1 MISRAPLPA
10 RPPAALDGGPMRITT
25 RYFATLRELRGCASE
40 GVGLPPGT
48 TAKEAFTLLF
58 PGLPLTVAYAVQQAT
73 VPGDT
78 VLHEGDE
85 LAFLPPLGG
94 G

>member
-1 MISRAPLPA
+1 
-10 RPPAALDGGPMRITT
+10 MRITT
-25 RYFATLRELRGCASE
+25 RYFANLRELRGAPSE
-40 GVGLPPGT
+40 VVDVPEGT
-48 TAKEAFTLLF
+48 TAKGAFSLIF
-58 PGLPLTVAYAVQQAT
+58 PGLSMSVAFAVQQAT

-78 VLHEGDE
+78 VLREGDE

>member
-1 MISRAPLPA
+1 
-10 RPPAALDGGPMRITT
+10 MRITT

-40 GVGLPPGT
+40 GVDVPAGT
-48 TAKEAFTLLF
+48 TAKAAFSLIF
-58 PGLPLTVAYAVQQAT
+58 PGLSLTVAYAIQQAL
-73 VPGDT
+73 VPGET
-78 VLHEGDE
+78 ALHEGDE

>member
-1 MISRAPLPA
+1 
-10 RPPAALDGGPMRITT
+10 MRITT

-40 GVGLPPGT
+40 AVDLPAGT
-48 TAKEAFTLLF
+48 TAKDAFSLIF
-58 PGLPLTVAYAVQQAT
+58 PGLSLTVAYAVQQAM
-73 VPGDT
+73 VPGET
-78 VLHEGDE
+78 ALHEGDE